1 MKPKKTLVD
10 LLLVAGIV
18 AVFGVVASVT
28 ELSERVA
35 KFSLSYEAL
44 QVDELPLTL
53 LVLCIG
59 LLWFAWRRTLA
70 VQTEMNERIRSEH
83 KVQELLKHNSDLL
96 QRLFTAEED
105 ERRALARELHDDMG
119 QTSTAIRT
127 EVAVLQRS
135 GGLNEEGQASAKRIG
150 ESAQH
155 LSHMTRQMLQRLRPA
170 VLDSMGLRQAL
181 TSMCEQWQSSNT
193 THCTLLFTGE
203 VDHLNDYASV
213 TVYRIVQEALTN
225 VARHAN
231 AQQVK
236 IQLALEAQ
244 GLHLKIEDDGLG
256 MADALAVHTG
266 FGLLGMQERV
276 ASLAGQLDIT
286 SNLGQGVC
294 LVVHIPKES
303 L

>member
-1 MKPKKTLVD
+1 MPKKPLVD

-18 AVFGVVASVT
+18 VVFWVVATFS

-35 KFSLSYEAL
+35 TFSQIYEAF

-53 LVLCIG
+53 LVLCMG
-59 LLWFAWRRTLA
+59 LLWFAWRRTL
-70 VQTEMNERIRSEH
+70 VVRTEVNERIRSEH

-135 GGLNEEGQASAKRIG
+135 GWVPEEAQASVHRIS

-170 VLDSMGLRQAL
+170 VLDSLGLRQAL
-181 TSMCEQWQSSNT
+181 TSMCEQWQSSNLT
-193 THCTLLFTGE
+193 LCTLSFTGE

-225 VARHAN
+225 VARHAQ

-236 IQLALEAQ
+236 VKLALDAQ
-244 GLHLKIEDDGLG
+244 GLHLKIEDDGQG
-256 MADALAVHTG
+256 MADAQAVHPG

-276 ASLAGQLDIT
+276 ASLAGHLDIT
-286 SNLGQGVC
+286 SNLGKGVC
-294 LVVHIPKES
+294 LSAHIPKES

>member
-1 MKPKKTLVD
+1 MKPKKSLTD
-10 LLLVAGIV
+10 LLLVIA
-18 AVFGVVASVT
+18 GVVAFWLLAT
-28 ELSERVA
+28 YIELSEGVA
-35 KFSLSYEAL
+35 KFSQAYESF

-53 LVLCIG
+53 LVLCMG
-59 LLWFAWRRTLA
+59 LLWYAWRRTL
-70 VQTEMNERIRSEH
+70 VVRTEVNERIRSEH

-127 EVAVLQRS
+127 EVAVLQRN
-135 GGLNEEGQASAKRIG
+135 GGLNEEAQASAKRIG

-170 VLDSMGLRQAL
+170 VLDSLGLRQAL
-181 TSMCEQWQSSNT
+181 TSMCEQWQSSNL
-193 THCTLLFTGE
+193 THCTLSFTGE
-203 VDHLNDYASV
+203 VDHLNDYSSV

-225 VARHAN
+225 VARHAQ

-236 IQLALEAQ
+236 VELALDAQ
-244 GLHLKIEDDGLG
+244 GLHLKITDDGLG
-256 MADALAVHTG
+256 MADAQAVHPG

-276 ASLAGQLDIT
+276 ASLAGHLNIT

-294 LVVHIPKES
+294 LDAHIPKES

>member
-135 GGLNEEGQASAKRIG
+135 GGLNEDAQACAKRIG
-150 ESAQH
+150 DSAQH
-155 LSHMTRQMLQRLRPA
+155 LSSITRHMLHNEF
-170 VLDSMGLRQAL
+170 S
-181 TSMCEQWQSSNT
+181 
-193 THCTLLFTGE
+193 
-203 VDHLNDYASV
+203 LNA
-213 TVYRIVQEALTN
+213 E
-225 VARHAN
+225 
-231 AQQVK
+231 
-236 IQLALEAQ
+236 
-244 GLHLKIEDDGLG
+244 
-256 MADALAVHTG
+256 
-266 FGLLGMQERV
+266 
-276 ASLAGQLDIT
+276 
-286 SNLGQGVC
+286 
-294 LVVHIPKES
+294 
-303 L
+303 